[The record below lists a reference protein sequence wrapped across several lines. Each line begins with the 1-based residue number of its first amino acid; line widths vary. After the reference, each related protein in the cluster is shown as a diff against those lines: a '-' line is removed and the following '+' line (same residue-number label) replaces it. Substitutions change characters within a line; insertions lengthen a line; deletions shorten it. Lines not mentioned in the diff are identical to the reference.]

1 MHPTD
6 RLKLVRSAREAPLG
20 LSLLGIDLGAFFWSV
35 RDIGADPALVLLTS
49 RALALRRG
57 GTVSFHDLGWVLGL
71 RRGGVLRALR
81 RLSDTG
87 AIVWHDEAGQGVIA
101 IEVVPE
107 LPGERA
113 LFGPDDVPPFSTHAL
128 PTHWF
133 VQAVPLMGRRAFL
146 AYLYLRSRERRD
158 GLTPPILVSALVRAC
173 HLRWV
178 WQARVLL
185 WRLRRRALVAPVGG
199 WQFAVLDPRPPSA
212 VERQF
217 LRLLELGLLPPTTLG
232 RRVLVL
238 AFVIPV
244 AALAYA
250 LLR

>member
-6 RLKLVRSAREAPLG
+6 RLKLVRPTREAPLG
-20 LSLLGIDLGAFFWSV
+20 LSLLGVDLGAFFWAV
-35 RDIGADPALVLLTS
+35 RDIGADPALVLLAA
-49 RALALRRG
+49 RAFALRRG
-57 GTVSFHDLGWVLGL
+57 GAVSFHDLGWVLGL
-71 RRGGVLRALR
+71 RRSGVLRALR
-81 RLSDTG
+81 RLSETG

-113 LFGPDDVPPFSTHAL
+113 LFGPDDVPPFSAHAL

-133 VQAVPLMGRRAFL
+133 VQVVPLLGRRAFL
-146 AYLYLRSRERRD
+146 GYLYLRSRERRD

-173 HLRWV
+173 RLRWV
-178 WQARVLL
+178 WQARLLL
-185 WRLRRRALVAPVGG
+185 WKLRRRALVVPVGG

-212 VERQF
+212 AERQF
-217 LRLLELGLLPPTTLG
+217 LRLLELGLLPPTAIG
-232 RRVLVL
+232 RRALVLSVLV
-238 AFVIPV
+238 PV
-244 AALAYA
+244 AVLAYA